1 LFDLDA
7 MSVESFRQGND
18 GAAGLNGFRHQSLLL
33 FIVAVTA
40 SPFPAAGKEKK
51 QGPIAATLLS

>member
-1 LFDLDA
+1 